1 MEKNPKT
8 PKKNDDLAPI
18 MTVNEVA
25 ELLKL
30 SKITI
35 YKLAKSGQIPSFR
48 VGSSLR
54 FRREKILEILAG

>member
-1 MEKNPKT
+1 MEKSSRG
-8 PKKNDDLAPI
+8 KKKEELSPI

-48 VGSSLR
+48 IGSSLR
-54 FRREKILEILAG
+54 FQREKILQILAG